1 MTRASLF
8 VHSGGRSQPYFPS
21 RRFGCGPCSPSKH
34 GGRRRIY
41 KFPSVIG
48 YLMLV
53 CGLLFLCFPFLP
65 MRHSANDMSPMLF
78 FLFFAA
84 FAACAFAAAAY
95 FFRFRVVVG
104 DTTLTFGSFHR
115 EQIALSDVI
124 DTDIISGRSPELIVY
139 VRGGRRVK
147 FSGMLGDFADLADT
161 VSVRSTGTPGSS
173 SIEKLTDQR
182 GRASVARHLNWIAGV
197 GIALIVV
204 AALAASLYER

>member
-1 MTRASLF
+1 VHHYPLIPVPVAVNLTFLLVALAAARAHHQS
-8 VHSGGRSQPYFPS
+8 VGDDE
-21 RRFGCGPCSPSKH
+21 
-34 GGRRRIY
+34 IY
-41 KFPSVIG
+41 KFPSAVG

-78 FLFFAA
+78 FLFFAT
-84 FAACAFAAAAY
+84 FATCAFAAAAY
-95 FFRFRVVVG
+95 VCRFRVIVG

-124 DTDIISGRSPELIVY
+124 DTDIVSGRSPELIVY

-161 VSVRSTGTPGSS
+161 VRVRCAGTPDGS

-182 GRASVARHLNWIAGV
+182 GRASVAQHLKWITGV
-197 GIALIVV
+197 GIALITV
-204 AALAASLYER
+204 AALTTWLYER